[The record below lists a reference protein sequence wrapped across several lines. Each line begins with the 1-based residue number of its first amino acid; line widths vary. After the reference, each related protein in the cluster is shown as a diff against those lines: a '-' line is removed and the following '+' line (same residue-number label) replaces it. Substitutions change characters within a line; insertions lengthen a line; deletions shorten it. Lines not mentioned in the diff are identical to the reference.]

1 MIWCSIP
8 KWCDTFTGVSRNK
21 EQRKMMCILGAE
33 MEVGSLIVSLNLT
46 VVETVWRIGN
56 TYLPQ
61 TVTQECLLELHV
73 HSDVQ
78 GQVCAC
84 IFRWAH
90 VCMDPEIWL
99 QRALWPLVKQEPLT
113 LWAPCGRAAGLDVN
127 RPCWGEAN
135 HGLILLYS
143 SHANVCHTFCIPRTL
158 MASTHVNHN
167 IYITEVKT
175 GKCVHSLVGHRRTP
189 WCVTFHPT
197 IPGLIASG
205 CLDGE
210 VRIWDLHVSLS
221 WNICSFDIWWG
232 VTFLGE
238 FVLPGKRAVGKCFW
252 DLCLKAQN
260 RA

>member
-1 MIWCSIP
+1 MC
-8 KWCDTFTGVSRNK
+8 TGSRNGGG
-21 EQRKMMCILGAE
+21 ISHSITWFDSGWD
-33 MEVGSLIVSLNLT
+33 G
-46 VVETVWRIGN
+46 VENWE
-56 TYLPQ
+56 YLVAPDCHSW
-61 TVTQECLLELHV
+61 VPSELHV
-73 HSDVQ
+73 HHDIQ

-84 IFRWAH
+84 SFRWAH

-99 QRALWPLVKQEPLT
+99 QEALWPLVKLS
-113 LWAPCGRAAGLDVN
+113 LCGRAAGLGVN
-127 RPCWGEAN
+127 RPCWDEAN

-143 SHANVCHTFCIPRTL
+143 SRTNVCHTFCIPRTL

-221 WNICSFDIWWG
+221 WNICSFDIWWA
-232 VTFLGE
+232 VTF
-238 FVLPGKRAVGKCFW
+238 FCWVCFPNVTW
-252 DLCLKAQN
+252 
-260 RA
+260 